1 VKRVPTPSDPEP
13 GNAARLRARREQ
25 LLAPGGPGGRA
36 FGVAL
41 TSSVDAALVAA
52 ATGIDAFSERGVAL
66 IALGSYARRELCP
79 GSDLDVLLVVD
90 RRGRSGNRILAE
102 ASERLWYPLWDAG
115 FVTGH
120 ASRTLADALG
130 LAADDLDALTSFL
143 EVRLVV
149 GDEGV
154 ARALEAGARRHANR
168 RPERVIDALAGQAER
183 RRAHPGPV
191 ADVLEPDLK
200 EGSGGLRDLQA
211 LGWAGWAV
219 GPLGG
224 LDALVAAG
232 VLAAPD
238 RARLETAGT
247 ELLSSR
253 VALQRVT
260 GARSDRLVLQEQD
273 AVAAELGAEDADVMV
288 RSVAAAARRVAWI
301 ARDVW
306 SVLRTPSRSRAASPE
321 AVARGVTVQAGR
333 VYVEGPD
340 DGRLPMVTLLEA
352 AAAAAERRVPFERE
366 SLGRLGAVADP
377 AWDVWE
383 RAAFLRLLR
392 AGSGA
397 VDVFEALDHEGVL
410 VRLLPEWEHVRSLP
424 QRNAYHRFTVDR
436 HLLEAVAECAGL
448 LDAGDAAGPGVGDI
462 DARVARACRRPELLL
477 LAALLHDIDKGR
489 PGDHAVLGAE
499 TADAF
504 ARRIGL
510 DSEGREVL
518 RFLVRDHLLL
528 ADTATRRDLSDAAV
542 VDGIATACAGDG
554 ERLRL
559 LYLLTIG
566 DSRATGPAA
575 WSPAKAAL
583 VRDLFVKAAAAIERG
598 AASALAADRRIAL
611 AGLIGTDRAEAFL
624 ARLPDAY
631 VLATDVAAMV
641 EHQTLLTESLSG
653 PAVRCRLSERE
664 VEVTVV
670 ADDRPG
676 LLATLA
682 ATLAAAGLDVTEAEL
697 FVTTDGRALD
707 CFRAADPY
715 GRAAEDPAAVAALVE
730 SALAG
735 AVDVEARVAE
745 RRRAYAHRR
754 SAPGPVRVVIDPGDP
769 GGDSVVEVH
778 ADDDVGLL
786 ARLAGALSG
795 SGLDVRLAKVATLG
809 ERVVDVFYVRP
820 GGGADLGDPAEQQR
834 VREALGDAITGR

>member
-1 VKRVPTPSDPEP
+1 VKRVPTPSDPAP
-13 GNAARLRARREQ
+13 SIAARLRARREQ

-41 TSSVDAALVAA
+41 TTAVDAAVVAA
-52 ATGIDAFSERGVAL
+52 AAGIDAFAERGVAL
-66 IALGSYARRELCP
+66 VALGSYARRELCP

-90 RRGRSGNRILAE
+90 RRGRSGPRILAE

-120 ASRTLADALG
+120 ASRTLADSLAL
-130 LAADDLDALTSFL
+130 ATDDLDALTSFL

-154 ARALEAGARRHANR
+154 ARALEDGTRRRAARRR
-168 RPERVIDALAGQAER
+168 QRVIDALAAQAER
-183 RRAHPGPV
+183 RRVHPGPV

-200 EGSGGLRDLQA
+200 EGSGGLRDVQA

-232 VLAAPD
+232 VLSAPD
-238 RARLETAGT
+238 RARLETAAT
-247 ELLSSR
+247 ELLATR

-260 GARSDRLVLQEQD
+260 GGRSDRLVLQEQD
-273 AVAAELGAEDADVMV
+273 AVAAGLGADDADVMV
-288 RSVAAAARRVAWI
+288 RSVAAASRRVAWI
-301 ARDVW
+301 ARDAW
-306 SVLRTPSRSRAASPE
+306 SALRPPTRSGPVSPE
-321 AVARGVTVQAGR
+321 AIAPGVTVQAGR
-333 VYVEGPD
+333 VRVEPPPNGP
-340 DGRLPMVTLLEA
+340 LAMAVLLEA
-352 AAAAAERRVPFERE
+352 AATAAERGAPFERE
-366 SLGRLGAVADP
+366 SLGRLGEVAAP
-377 AWDVWE
+377 TWDVWE

-392 AGSGA
+392 AGRGA

-410 VRLLPEWEHVRSLP
+410 TRLLPEWEHVRSLP

-436 HLLEAVAECAGL
+436 HLLEAVAECAAL
-448 LDAGDAAGPGVGDI
+448 LDVGDAAGPDAGDF
-462 DARVARACRRPELLL
+462 DGGVARACRRPEMLL

-489 PGDHAVLGAE
+489 PGDHAVLGAA

-528 ADTATRRDLSDAAV
+528 ADTATRRDLSDATV
-542 VDGIATACAGDG
+542 VDAIATACAGDG

-598 AASALAADRRIAL
+598 AASALAADRRVAL
-611 AGLIGTDRAEAFL
+611 TEWIGTDRTAAL
-624 ARLPDAY
+624 IARLPDAY
-631 VLATDVAAMV
+631 VLATEVAAMV
-641 EHQTLLTESLSG
+641 EHEALLTTAVGG

-682 ATLAAAGLDVTEAEL
+682 AALAAAGLDVTEAEL

-730 SALAG
+730 DALAG

-754 SAPGPVRVVIDPGDP
+754 SVPGPVRIAIDPGTP
-769 GGDSVVEVH
+769 GGDTVVEVH

-786 ARLAGALSG
+786 ARLTGALSEL
-795 SGLDVRLAKVATLG
+795 GLDVRLAKVATLG

-820 GGGADLGDPAEQQR
+820 GGGANLGDAAEQQR
-834 VREALGDAITGR
+834 VREALGEAIAGR